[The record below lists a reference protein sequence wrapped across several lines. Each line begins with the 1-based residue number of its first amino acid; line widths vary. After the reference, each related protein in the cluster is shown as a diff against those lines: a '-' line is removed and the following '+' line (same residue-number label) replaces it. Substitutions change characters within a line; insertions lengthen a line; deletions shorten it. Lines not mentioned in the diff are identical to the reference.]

1 MNSILVLLTM
11 IFLHIVADYNLQ
23 GWLASAKQKKY
34 WEAETTKMGMSE
46 DEKRMYK
53 FDYIMALITHSF
65 AWTFLFMLPLTSV
78 FGISELYCVLFGIN
92 LILHTFID
100 DLKANK
106 FKINLVQDQLFHL
119 VQIVITWG
127 LCYIIL

>member
-34 WEAETTKMGMSE
+34 WEDETTKMGMSQ
-46 DEKRMYK
+46 DEKDKYK
-53 FDYIMALITHSF
+53 YDYIVALLTHSF
-65 AWTFLFMLPLTSV
+65 AWTFLFMLPLLAV
-78 FGISELYCVLFGIN
+78 FKFSILYYVLFIIN
-92 LILHTFID
+92 LNLHTFID

-106 FKINLVQDQLFHL
+106 FKINLVQDQLLHL
-119 VQIVITWG
+119 VQIVGTWI
-127 LCYIIL
+127 LFYIL